1 MLRDALDA
9 AVHLAGAAVLRAH
22 SRTRR
27 VREAASLAMELL
39 PHTSLSPAPLLYA
52 PMSSATHAIYLSP
65 TDASQFL
72 LALNDGSIVVHPS
85 KQLVLQRRD
94 RKVLRLRAHDETCL
108 ALWDDGILSLGSNV
122 LYQLDADSALDF
134 AVVMDAM
141 LRRLVVFVGGAK
153 PTLGRFV
160 LPEPA
165 QPTSFLSSLIS
176 YVAPASE
183 VVDVYSAVSLDDE
196 DRCVSRLEACQ
207 RLVVSL
213 DNFGRLLVTHAATLT
228 VLHVLRGYRACAFG
242 FLYSV
247 ESQALLVVERRRV
260 VEVWDRARLMGSFAA
275 PASALLVC
283 DDEGHAALV
292 DAVDLKCTPLAPPST
307 AELECVRLARAFCS
321 TGTGRE
327 PTVIP
332 DDLKR
337 LPNAALQT
345 FLGEIAHVD
354 LNGAHALS
362 LQFHRQLVLAL
373 QPAIKQDGKTAALLA
388 EISARTKA
396 LDALVG
402 LGQLP
407 QLALAVASDAP
418 PLAAAVAR
426 RLGGGHEP
434 TAPQRNVSEWIRC
447 FTSNG
452 EASLTSSA
460 ADALFGPLLRGD
472 VLAAKHVLRVEEA
485 MGGAHVHD
493 AALAS
498 WFVARPVERFIAEPL
513 ASRAVVVRLLKADAA
528 VLLATAR
535 AVACGSLGL
544 ARAWLLAECV
554 GDRAEAE
561 AFRVAAAVAA
571 QLGANDLHVDAV
583 PALLP
588 ERVAA
593 TALHHGLDCIRAD
606 APAGASEAD
615 ADVFAVDATD
625 VGKRIQT
632 VLRLVPAVD
641 GVDVRDRLALGWA
654 EKQAWA
660 QVVTGLKHGASAR
673 PIWPLAVAAQSLGCI
688 AECLALGPDKR
699 RAVAGRLLMPSPST
713 ASEAN
718 SSNHAHAAALM
729 AYVVSAPCDEVAPEP
744 ASLGDA
750 LLERLAQLPLSEALE
765 LGRELGVAE
774 EPVCCAAAVCAYE
787 QGKDEAGIEA
797 LARVPASG
805 APAWLGEQL
814 LSVAARRV
822 AVVLERARHDKNL
835 APVLA
840 LVSAK
845 TTSWVLATPG
855 ARPTS
860 AISLPQTH
868 ALVVKGQAL
877 AGNAAAAAR
886 FAELRALVEAL

>member
-1 MLRDALDA
+1 
-9 AVHLAGAAVLRAH
+9 
-22 SRTRR
+22 
-27 VREAASLAMELL
+27 MELL

-52 PMSSATHAIYLSP
+52 PLPSATHAVYQSP
-65 TDASQFL
+65 ADASQFF
-72 LALNDGSIVVHPS
+72 LALNDGAIVVHPS

-108 ALWDDGILSLGSNV
+108 ALWDDGILSLGSNG

-134 AVVMDAM
+134 AVVTDAM

-183 VVDVYSAVSLDDE
+183 VIDVYSAVSLDDE
-196 DRCVSRLEACQ
+196 DRCVARVEACQ
-207 RLVVSL
+207 RIVVTL
-213 DNFGRLLVTHAATLT
+213 DNFGRLLVSHAATLT

-242 FLYSV
+242 FLYAV
-247 ESQALLVVERRRV
+247 ESQALLIVERRRV
-260 VEVWDRARLMGSFAA
+260 VEVWDRARLMASFAA
-275 PASALLVC
+275 PANALLVC

-292 DAVDLKCTPLAPPST
+292 DPGDLRCTPVAPPST
-307 AELECVRLARAFCS
+307 TELECVRLARAFCS

-332 DDLKR
+332 EDLKR
-337 LPNAALQT
+337 LSNAALQT
-345 FLGEIAHVD
+345 FLAEIAHVD

-362 LQFHRQLVLAL
+362 LQFHRQLLLAL
-373 QPAIKQDGKTAALLA
+373 QPAVKQDGKTAALLA

-402 LGQLP
+402 LGQLA
-407 QLALAVASDAP
+407 QVALAVASDAP

-426 RLGGGHEP
+426 RLGGGGHEP

-485 MGGAHVHD
+485 MAGGRGTHAHD

-498 WFVARPVERFIAEPL
+498 WFIARPVERFVAEPL

-528 VLLATAR
+528 VLLVAAR
-535 AVACGSLGL
+535 AVACGALGL

-554 GDRAEAE
+554 GNAAEAE

-583 PALLP
+583 PALLS

-593 TALHHGLDCIRAD
+593 TALHHGLDCVRAAAD
-606 APAGASEAD
+606 APGEAD
-615 ADVFAVDATD
+615 EDAFAVDAAD

-654 EKQAWA
+654 EKRAWA

-699 RAVAGRLLMPSPST
+699 RAAAGRLLMSS
-713 ASEAN
+713 ASGGDAHGAN
-718 SSNHAHAAALM
+718 AQALM
-729 AYVVSAPCDEVAPEP
+729 AYVVSAPCEEVAQEPE
-744 ASLGDA
+744 SLGDA
-750 LLERLAQLPLSEALE
+750 LLERLAQLPLSDALE

-774 EPVCCAAAVCAYE
+774 DLVCCAAAVCAYE
-787 QGKDEAGIEA
+787 QARDEVGIEA

-805 APAWLGEQL
+805 APAWLGEEL
-814 LSVAARRV
+814 LAVAARRV

-855 ARPTS
+855 ARPAS

-868 ALVVKGQAL
+868 ALVIKGQAL
-877 AGNAAAAAR
+877 AAGNAATAAK
-886 FAELRALVEAL
+886 FVELRALVEAL